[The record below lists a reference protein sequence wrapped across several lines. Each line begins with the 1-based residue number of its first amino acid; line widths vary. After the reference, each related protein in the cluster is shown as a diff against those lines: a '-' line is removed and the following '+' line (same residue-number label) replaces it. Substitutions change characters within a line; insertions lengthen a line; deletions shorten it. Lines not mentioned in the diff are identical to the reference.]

1 MQHGVES
8 TKRSLVRWQPHIMPF
23 ATAPLVP
30 DLPLS
35 VTLAAPELLP
45 SALRTVLDLL
55 MLVSSSGDLPRH

>member
-1 MQHGVES
+1 
-8 TKRSLVRWQPHIMPF
+8 MPF

-55 MLVSSSGDLPRH
+55 MLVSSSADLPRH